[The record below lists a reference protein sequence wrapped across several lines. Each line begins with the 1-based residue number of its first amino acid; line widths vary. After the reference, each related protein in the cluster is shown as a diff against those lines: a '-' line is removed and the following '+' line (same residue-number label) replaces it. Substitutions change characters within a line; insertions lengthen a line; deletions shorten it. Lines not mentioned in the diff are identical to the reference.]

1 MNAATS
7 SGQAALVRA
16 LQDSGTPVVV
26 AAVRNPYDIAE
37 FPEVPTYVATYS
49 YKDIALESLTKVLFG
64 EVSPTGKLPV
74 DVPTKADPSQVLY
87 PFGAGLTW

>member
-1 MNAATS
+1 
-7 SGQAALVRA
+7 
-16 LQDSGTPVVV
+16 VV

-37 FPEVPTYVATYS
+37 FPDVPTYVATYS
-49 YKDIALESLTKVLFG
+49 YKDVALESLTKVLFG